1 MKKLVFTLLFSV
13 MLLSTLQSQAQNSVD
28 KLFNRNWNRTV
39 TALSITCTIIFRS
52 DTTCIFINHADES
65 PATVKFQLEGNTITF
80 PPLECPVEGSYKFTV
95 AENTLTFQAGND
107 ACNERKEVMEGT
119 WTASDET
126 SALTASQTSSFKKIY
141 MDIAH
146 GQKFWNDPTDM
157 KGQDENWIN
166 RVKYMT
172 EQFLKTA
179 SSVNAELFYLKDEI
193 KPEDLSDCDLLF
205 IHIPSSKYT
214 PNEIKAIAEYVKNG
228 GSLFLVMDED
238 YWTTLND
245 ANVNDIIKPFDI
257 QFGNQSPD
265 TLLGGVTKAGLITE
279 KALKITYL
287 GGRIING
294 GNPFCFSIAKE
305 KYPFGV
311 YKNLENGGKII
322 VMGDGMTSLYMTSWN
337 GVNDFQCSEFMHDT
351 FKWLLSKNE

>member
-1 MKKLVFTLLFSV
+1 MKNILFTLLFSLS
-13 MLLSTLQSQAQNSVD
+13 LLSRVQSYAQEAVD

-52 DTTCIFINHADES
+52 DTTCTFINHANES
-65 PATVKFQLEGNTITF
+65 SATIKFQLEGNTITF
-80 PPLECPVEGSYKFTV
+80 PPLGCPVEGSYKFTIV
-95 AENTLTFQAGND
+95 ENTLTFQAEND
-107 ACNERKEVMEGT
+107 ACNERKEVMEGI
-119 WTASDET
+119 WTASDDT
-126 SALTASQTSSFKKIY
+126 AGSTASQTSSPKKIF

-146 GQKFWNDPTDM
+146 GQKFWNDPADM

-166 RVKYMT
+166 RIKYMT
-172 EQFLKTA
+172 DQFLKTS
-179 SSVNAELFYLKDEI
+179 SSVNADLFYLKDEI

-205 IHIPSSKYT
+205 IHIPSSRYT
-214 PNEIKAIAEYVKNG
+214 PNEIKVITEYLKNG

-238 YWTTLND
+238 YWSTLKD
-245 ANVNDIIKPFDI
+245 ANVNDIIEPFDI
-257 QFGNQSPD
+257 QFGNQSSD

-279 KALKITYL
+279 EALKITYL

-311 YKNLENGGKII
+311 YKNLENDGRII
-322 VMGDGMTSLYMTSWN
+322 VMGDGMTSLYMTSWQ
-337 GVNDFQCSEFMHDT
+337 GVNDFQCAEFMHDA
-351 FKWLLSKNE
+351 FKWLLSNK

>member
-1 MKKLVFTLLFSV
+1 MKNLVFTLLFS
-13 MLLSTLQSQAQNSVD
+13 LLLINSVQSQTQGATD
-28 KLFNRNWNRTV
+28 KLFDRNWNRTV
-39 TALSITCTIIFRS
+39 TTPSTTYTFRFKS
-52 DTTCIFINHADES
+52 DTTCTFIN
-65 PATVKFQLEGNTITF
+65 PANQMSITAKFRLAGNTITF
-80 PPLECPVEGSYKFTV
+80 PAEGCPGEGSYKFEMV
-95 AENTLTFQAGND
+95 ENTLTFQTEND
-107 ACNERKEVMEGT
+107 ACNERKDAIEGT
-119 WTASDET
+119 WTTTDAGST
-126 SALTASQTSSFKKIY
+126 NSQTSSPKKIY
-141 MDIAH
+141 MDIGH
-146 GQKFWNDPTDM
+146 GQKFWNDPATMD
-157 KGQDENWIN
+157 KSGNVE

-179 SSVNAELFYLKDEI
+179 SSVNADLFYLKDEI
-193 KPEDLSDCDLLF
+193 KPEDVADCDLLF

-214 PNEIKAIAEYVKNG
+214 PNEIKAITGYLKNG

-238 YWTTLND
+238 YWSTLKD

-294 GNPFCFSIAKE
+294 GTPFCFSSAKE

-311 YKNLENGGKII
+311 YQNLENGGRLI
-322 VMGDGMTSLYMTSWN
+322 VMGDGMTSLYMTSWQDI
-337 GVNDFQCSEFMHDT
+337 NDFQCSEFMHDT
-351 FKWLLSKNE
+351 FKWLLLKQ